1 MNVLIIEPDGIL
13 AKVYQKA
20 MLNTGKNAYIAQTA
34 QKAISMIDELKP
46 SVIILELQLSGHSGI
61 EFLHEFRSY
70 EDWTNIRVIIHSSV
84 PKTSL
89 NLNSRIWKQL
99 GIDKYLYNLE
109 LIKINFNA
117 YLENRE
123 YITILYKI
131 IFHISSVIIYF
142 DMFNDEI
149 ITYFDYFQKLFI
161 DLWNNTFIYKIDNNN
176 FEDEDYSL
184 INNNVNDFFESLL
197 FQISLLNI
205 HIEDDK
211 ENINSYFKNLY
222 EKYKK

>member
-70 EDWTNIRVIIHSSV
+70 EDWTNIRVIIHSSI

-89 NLNSRIWKQL
+89 NLDSRIWKQL
-99 GIDKYLYNLE
+99 GIDKYLYKATTSLDRLVN
-109 LIKINFNA
+109 
-117 YLENRE
+117 
-123 YITILYKI
+123 
-131 IFHISSVIIYF
+131 SV
-142 DMFNDEI
+142 
-149 ITYFDYFQKLFI
+149 
-161 DLWNNTFIYKIDNNN
+161 
-176 FEDEDYSL
+176 SL
-184 INNNVNDFFESLL
+184 I
-197 FQISLLNI
+197 
-205 HIEDDK
+205 HY
-211 ENINSYFKNLY
+211 ENS
-222 EKYKK
+222 

>member
-1 MNVLIIEPDGIL
+1 
-13 AKVYQKA
+13 

-99 GIDKYLYNLE
+99 GIDKYLYKATTSLDR
-109 LIKINFNA
+109 LVD
-117 YLENRE
+117 
-123 YITILYKI
+123 
-131 IFHISSVIIYF
+131 SV
-142 DMFNDEI
+142 
-149 ITYFDYFQKLFI
+149 
-161 DLWNNTFIYKIDNNN
+161 
-176 FEDEDYSL
+176 SL
-184 INNNVNDFFESLL
+184 I
-197 FQISLLNI
+197 
-205 HIEDDK
+205 HY
-211 ENINSYFKNLY
+211 ENS
-222 EKYKK
+222 